1 MKKTKAIIFDF
12 DGVIA
17 DTFEFHREHFKKYL
31 NVSLSREEYRNLH
44 KGNVF
49 KGNGLNENEKV
60 ISENLVEYF
69 KMIEKDHHKVQVFE
83 GMSDLLKKMSKDHSL
98 FIITSSSDVNVN
110 SFLKK
115 ENIFDCFAEI
125 LGVEFDKSK
134 IVKFNYIL
142 DNYNLK
148 KEDVLFVTDTLGDV
162 LEANKVGLRSI
173 AVTWGFHDRET
184 LAEGAPFAFVDG
196 AEEVLGLV
204 EDSA

>member
-31 NVSLSREEYRNLH
+31 DVSISKEEYQNLH

-49 KGNGLNENEKV
+49 NGNGLNETEKK

-69 KMIEKDHHKVQVFE
+69 KKIENDHHKVQPFE
-83 GMSDLLKKMSKDHSL
+83 GMNDLLKKLSEEYSL
-98 FIITSSSDVNVN
+98 FIITSSSIVNIN
-110 SFLKK
+110 SFLEK
-115 ENIFDCFAEI
+115 EGVIDCFTEV

-134 IVKFNYIL
+134 IVKFNHIL
-142 DNYNLK
+142 DNYNFN

-173 AVTWGFHDRET
+173 AVTWGFHDREI
-184 LAEGAPFAFVDG
+184 LEEAKPFAYADS
-196 AEEVLGLV
+196 AEEVLEIV
-204 EDSA
+204 EGGW